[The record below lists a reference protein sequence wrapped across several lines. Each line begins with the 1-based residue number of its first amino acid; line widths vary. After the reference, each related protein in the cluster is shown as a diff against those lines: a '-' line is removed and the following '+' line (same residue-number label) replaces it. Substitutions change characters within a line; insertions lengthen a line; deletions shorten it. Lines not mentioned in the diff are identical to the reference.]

1 MTPEVPVFTPGNNW
15 RFALVIAGLAIG
27 VVACAGRPIF
37 QQARPSIAPA
47 TESQV
52 RIFVYQRDGVT
63 PLYVKVNGRD
73 VGKLPRR
80 GVLCIDVAPGPRN
93 LFTTEGHTGF
103 LDMKLEAA
111 IFVDTDP
118 GGTVFLEEVL
128 VGNREVLIRVP
139 EEEALAALSSLP
151 YQSGS
156 CR

>member
-1 MTPEVPVFTPGNNW
+1 MTPELPVFTPGNNW

-27 VVACAGRPIF
+27 VVACAGRATF

-52 RIFVYQRDGVT
+52 RIFVYRHKGAT
-63 PLYVKVNGRD
+63 PLYVKVDGRD

-80 GVLCIDVAPGPRN
+80 GVLCVDVASGSRN
-93 LFTTEGHTGF
+93 FTTDVHTDF
-103 LDMKLEAA
+103 PHLKLEAG

-118 GGTVFLEEVL
+118 GGTVFLEEAL
-128 VGNREVLIRVP
+128 VENREVLIRVP